1 MLRTQ
6 ELTVPGAEYTCR
18 LAEDREKDGR
28 AKPGHGN
35 LSILNAGPAFIGRTF
50 ESPLTPEP

>member
-35 LSILNAGPAFIGRTF
+35 LSILNAGPTFIGRTF